1 MNIFVNIILAII
13 KKNFLFFKPFKRIR
27 EKFGILAELNHKYKG
42 QKTGT
47 IGQTLSFE
55 QAYFKLV
62 EFVSEG
68 LS

>member
-1 MNIFVNIILAII
+1 MNIFVGIILAII

-27 EKFGILAELNHKYKG
+27 EKFGSLAELNHKYKG

-47 IGQTLSFE
+47 TGQTLAFY
-55 QAYFKLV
+55 QVYFKLV
-62 EFVSEG
+62 EFVDKD